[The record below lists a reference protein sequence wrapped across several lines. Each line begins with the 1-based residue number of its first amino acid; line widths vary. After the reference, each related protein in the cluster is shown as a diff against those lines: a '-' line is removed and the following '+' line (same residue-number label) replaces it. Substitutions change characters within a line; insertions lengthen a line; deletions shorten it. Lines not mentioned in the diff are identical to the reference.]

1 MPGTPQPSR
10 FAGYT
15 PANYTMVPDQ
25 LFDEQLPDL
34 SGAELK
40 VLLYIIRHTFGWKKD
55 SDNISLSQMVNG
67 ITRRDGSRIDRGT
80 GVSKRTLL
88 VVLRDL
94 EDKGFIITTRRRSL
108 EKGDEPTNYR
118 LNVRGASQ
126 GEEGTAYPVVQK
138 LRQGGGEQIAPG
150 PRGRNFAT
158 QETILQE
165 TTIHNSNDSKGTQ
178 AEEIVKGLATPAPK
192 ELAEFVGNDDVVQPT
207 RAAKT
212 HAPRT
217 GSQRT
222 TSALI
227 RMAVTTHLDTVVR
240 ATSED
245 FHDEAHIPSNIV
257 QARNLLATSQMEEQA
272 FVDLVYQARTIT
284 KQQGNIRKLAGNQSQ
299 RNRIPYFF
307 AVLRDLLAI
316 DEEPAPLLL
325 TEEELQQALDVRPL
339 HEHESDPGA

>member
-1 MPGTPQPSR
+1 MPGTPRPSR

-67 ITRRDGSRIDRGT
+67 ITRRDGSQVDRGA

-88 VVLRDL
+88 IVLRDL

-118 LNVRGASQ
+118 LNVRTASQ
-126 GEEGTAYPVVQK
+126 DEEGTAYPVVQK
-138 LRQGGGEQIAPG
+138 LRQGGGAQITPS
-150 PRGRNFAT
+150 PRGKNFAT
-158 QETILQE
+158 QDTILQE
-165 TTIHNSNDSKGTQ
+165 TTIHNSNYSNALQTEEVGEGIGGPNPAELTVSVKNNGSARITQ
-178 AEEIVKGLATPAPK
+178 T
-192 ELAEFVGNDDVVQPT
+192 
-207 RAAKT
+207 AKAR
-212 HAPRT
+212 APRAESRRT
-217 GSQRT
+217 ISQSTKVPT
-222 TSALI
+222 T
-227 RMAVTTHLDTVVR
+227 TYLDTVVR
-240 ATSED
+240 ETSGE
-245 FHDEAHIPSNIV
+245 FHDDRHVPSNII
-257 QARNLLATSQMEEQA
+257 QARNLLAASQMEEQT
-272 FVDLVYQARTIT
+272 FIDLVYQARTIT
-284 KQQGNIRKLAGNQSQ
+284 KQQGNIRKLAGNQTQ
-299 RNRIPYFF
+299 RNRMPYFF

-325 TEEELQQALDVRPL
+325 TEEELQQALDVQPLRP
-339 HEHESDPGA
+339 SDPRA